1 MYNNKDLYEYS
12 KSFLGHMKK
21 NSYLKK
27 KHFKRIT
34 LSKY

>member
-21 NSYLKK
+21 IVIQKKNTLKEL
-27 KHFKRIT
+27 H
-34 LSKY
+34 

>member
-27 KHFKRIT
+27 KT
-34 LSKY
+34 LKELH